1 MRKSPITEMVPLE
14 SGTNSGVCGFK
25 RYALLPIRIGSSR
38 LICTPLRRILL
49 SEITCLAIAGL
60 RIEGLEHEFSKAFN
74 LHEDI
79 LDIILNVKNIVLKG
93 ALNKPVVAKL
103 IYQGPGTITAL
114 DIKLPNGVNILDSEQ
129 YIATATTNK
138 IIKMDFLIKSGKGYY
153 LNHNTRLRSTR
164 DPEGFIKIDAIY
176 MPITRFNFFV
186 ETVCCDDSFP
196 EFENLIL
203 EISTNGSINPK
214 DAVSQAFK
222 KFRKK
227 FFGFE
232 EIILTC
238 LNRMPIDTPKKV
250 TKSTIRKRKRRKKKK
265 T

>member
-1 MRKSPITEMVPLE
+1 MGESPVPEMVPIG
-14 SGTNSGVCGFK
+14 SYKSSGVDGFK
-25 RYALLPIRIGSSR
+25 RYLILPIKRGTSS
-38 LICTPLRRILL
+38 LVLTPLRRILL

-60 RIEGLEHEFSKAFN
+60 RIEGLEHEFSEAFG
-74 LHEDI
+74 LREDI

-93 ALNKPVVAKL
+93 ALNEPVVAKL

-114 DIKLPNGVNILDSEQ
+114 DIELPDGVSVLDSGQ

-138 IIKMDFLIKSGKGYY
+138 VIKMDFLIKSGEGYY
-153 LNHNTRLRSTR
+153 LNHSAGLGSTR
-164 DPEGFIKIDAIY
+164 DPEGFIKIDAVY
-176 MPITRFNFFV
+176 MPVTRFNFFV

-196 EFENLIL
+196 EFESLVL
-203 EISTNGSINPK
+203 EISTNGSISPG

-222 KFRKK
+222 KFRER

-238 LNRMPIDTPKKV
+238 LNRMPIDTPEKV
-250 TKSTIRKRKRRKKKK
+250 TKSTIRKRK
-265 T
+265 